1 VLWLPLLQV
10 HDEVMLE
17 GPKETAQEARAR
29 VVACMENPWENLLGF
44 QGKPLRVDL
53 AVDANIADTWYEA
66 K

>member
-1 VLWLPLLQV
+1 LHLTNLQV

-17 GPKETAQEARAR
+17 GPRESSEAAKQR
-29 VVACMENPWENLLGF
+29 VVACMANPWENLVGYV
-44 QGKPLRVDL
+44 GKPLRVDL